1 MSLTISSRSRS
12 SRSGQEADAQV
23 TPTTAA
29 RPNEVFR
36 EALFAVTLGVGWR
49 AMSVTS
55 EALDEVRLIL
65 REVLG
70 EGTAAIYLFGSWAR
84 GEATS
89 LSDIDLA
96 VEARVPLAP
105 GTLARL
111 RERLEESRVPYR
123 VEVVDLNAVDPAFRR
138 RVLAEGIRWSD

>member
-1 MSLTISSRSRS
+1 
-12 SRSGQEADAQV
+12 
-23 TPTTAA
+23 
-29 RPNEVFR
+29 
-36 EALFAVTLGVGWR
+36 
-49 AMSVTS
+49 MSVSS

-96 VEARVPLAP
+96 IEARVPLAP

-123 VEVVDLNAVDPAFRR
+123 IEVVDLNAVDPAFRQ